1 MIRTILN
8 SRAVARLLEVMD
20 RRTENR
26 MTELGML
33 AQAFEFSKINGIEGD
48 YLEFGVWRGKTFKQA
63 RRMALRYGCKEVRYK
78 AFDSFQGLP
87 AVERSPYEVWQTG
100 QFACSQAE
108 FHSVLAA
115 DGFSKQ
121 EYELFPG
128 FYRESLNDALLA
140 RFNREGVKAKIVY
153 VDCDLYESTVP
164 VLRFIAQLIQD
175 GTVLCFDDYYSYR
188 GLPGFG
194 EQLAIEEFLAH
205 HPHIK
210 FIPYFPYMFRPV

>member
-1 MIRTILN
+1 
-8 SRAVARLLEVMD
+8 MD

-33 AQAFEFSKINGIEGD
+33 AQAFDFSKIDGVEGD

-63 RRMALRYGCKEVRYK
+63 RRMALRYGCQGVRYR

-87 AVERSPYEVWQTG
+87 TVKLLPYEVWQKG
-100 QFACSQAE
+100 RFSCSQDQ
-108 FHSVLAA
+108 FHSILKV

-121 EYELFPG
+121 ECELFPG
-128 FYRESLNDALLA
+128 FYDESLNDALIA
-140 RFNREGVKAKIVY
+140 SFKREGVKARVIY
-153 VDCDLYESTVP
+153 VDCDLYESPVP
-164 VLRFIAQLIQD
+164 VLRFIAQLVQD
-175 GTVLCFDDYYSYR
+175 GTVLCFDDYYNYL

-194 EQLAIEEFLAH
+194 EQLAIQEFLAS

-210 FIPYFPYMFRPV
+210 FIPHFPYNPLGMSFIANAKTAS